1 MPKLSTTIPAYN
13 EGATIHHI
21 LNKIKAVMLI
31 GTIEKEVIIIN
42 DYSKDDTEEAI
53 LSYQTHRL
61 LYNLN
66 KS

>member
-1 MPKLSTTIPAYN
+1 MAKLSIIIPAYN

-31 GTIEKEVIIIN
+31 GTIEKEVIIIS

-53 LSYQTHRL
+53 LSYQTQ
-61 LYNLN
+61 NPDLN
-66 KS
+66 IQ